1 MERLVFHS
9 DEARLVGDLRLP
21 PGEPPQSGW
30 PGVVFC
36 AGMSLTKEVWLPRT
50 AEALNAAG
58 YATLNFDYASF
69 GESEG
74 EPRRRLQPW
83 RQVRD
88 ARHALTALAAQDN
101 VDGGRMALFGASL
114 GASVTL
120 GACLDPR
127 VRAAVAVAGPAHLGR
142 VWRAFPG
149 FTAFQAKVAAARE
162 RYVCAGEVSY
172 VSVAK
177 LLKSDP
183 ETVALLEAECPGY
196 EHWSLEVTFESL
208 LDLFEFGPEETLPDS
223 RAALLLIYPEDDAL
237 IARSEAE
244 SAYALA
250 TGSKRIVALPG
261 ARHVAIYEPHSPA
274 SAQVTRETL
283 AWLAEHLGPVPQGV
297 EPN

>member
-1 MERLVFHS
+1 MQRLTFWS
-9 DEARLVGDLRLP
+9 DEVRLAGDLRLP
-21 PGEPPQSGW
+21 SGEPPAGGW

-74 EPRRRLQPW
+74 QPRRRLQPW

-88 ARHALTALAAQDN
+88 VRHALTALGLRPEVN
-101 VDGGRMALFGASL
+101 SGRLALFGASL

-142 VWRAFPG
+142 VWGAFPG
-149 FTAFQAKVAAARE
+149 FAAFRAKVAAARA
-162 RYVCAGEVSY
+162 RYVSEGEVSY

-183 ETVALLEAECPGY
+183 ETVALLEAECPKF

-208 LDLFEFGPEETLPDS
+208 LDLFEFGPEEELSRS
-223 RAALLLIYPEDDAL
+223 RAALLLVYPEDDAL
-237 IARSEAE
+237 IAKFEAQ
-244 SAYALA
+244 SAYAQA
-250 TGSKRIVALPG
+250 REPKRIVALPG
-261 ARHVAIYEPHSPA
+261 ARHVAIYEPESEA
-274 SAQVTRETL
+274 SAQVTAETL
-283 AWLAEHLGPVPQGV
+283 AWLGQHLEAGTA
-297 EPN
+297 